1 MEETMTAQSTIDTPK
16 VCIAV
21 YDSAQDA
28 EQYRLDLL
36 NTGVRFAWSDD
47 TKCEVAGGY
56 GLWVRQE
63 DARGAYM
70 RLKAISR
77 TKGSSL

>member
-1 MEETMTAQSTIDTPK
+1 MSEYGTQGTQAQRMNSIDAPK

-28 EQYRLDLL
+28 EKHRLALL
-36 NTGVRFAWSDD
+36 DTGVRLAWSDD
-47 TKCEVAGGY
+47 AKCDVAGGY

-70 RLKAISR
+70 RLRNIK
-77 TKGSSL
+77 